1 MNHQS
6 APSSAEPSEQWLS
19 LLLTETLAD
28 LIAIPST
35 YPDGDTVAIAD
46 YSARRLAAAGYAVER
61 IASNGVANVVARM
74 GQGSPSV
81 VFNVHADTVAPGDLA
96 AWRTDPFR
104 AHVEDERVY
113 GLGAGNC
120 KGPMAV
126 HLWLA
131 EEVARR
137 GGPARGE
144 LVFSFVGDEE
154 SLGPDGLK
162 FLRDAGH
169 VKPDLLI
176 VGAQTENHLVVKE
189 RGVMW
194 SRLVTRGKP
203 AHAGNPQQGD
213 NAILRMTRVLQHL
226 DRQLAPAIAAR
237 LGGSLQA
244 TMSVGTIAG
253 GSNTNVVPG
262 SCVAA
267 IDRRL
272 LPGENLADAYAELRA
287 AALAA
292 GEPEGTVE
300 VELVTGTDG
309 FDSGHGGP
317 GVAAFQGA
325 IAQTLGATARFR
337 DVVGVFDGRYF
348 ARDGI
353 EIIDFGPGEGE
364 QGHAPNESTPILQL
378 EQAARIQLKVLQ
390 QLLGVP

>member
-1 MNHQS
+1 MS
-6 APSSAEPSEQWLS
+6 AAPIEADPPEGWLS
-19 LLLTETLAD
+19 VLLTETLAD

-35 YPDGDTVAIAD
+35 YPDGDTEAIAD
-46 YSARRLAAAGYAVER
+46 YSARRLLAAGYAVER
-61 IASNGVANVVARM
+61 ITSNGVANVVARM

-81 VFNVHADTVAPGDLA
+81 VFNVHADTVAPGDRA

-104 AHVEDERVY
+104 AHVENDRVY

-126 HLWLA
+126 QLWLA

-137 GGPARGE
+137 GGPAHGE
-144 LVFSFVGDEE
+144 LVFTFVGDEE
-154 SLGPDGLK
+154 SLGSGGLK
-162 FLRDAGH
+162 FLRDAGSI
-169 VKPDLLI
+169 KPDLLI

-203 AHAGNPQQGD
+203 AHAGTPEQGD
-213 NAILRMTRVLQHL
+213 NAILRMARVLQHL
-226 DRQLAPAIAAR
+226 EKTLAPVIAAR

-244 TMSVGTIAG
+244 TMSVGTING

-272 LPGENLADAYAELRA
+272 LPGETLDEAFAELSA
-287 AALAA
+287 AALDA
-292 GEPEGTVE
+292 GEPEGTVL
-300 VELVTGTDG
+300 VELLTGTEG
-309 FDSGHGGP
+309 FDSGRSGP

-325 IAQTLGATARFR
+325 IAQTLGATALFR
-337 DVVGVFDGRYF
+337 DVVGVFDGRHF
-348 ARDGI
+348 ARDGV
-353 EIIDFGPGEGE
+353 EIIDFGPGEGHE
-364 QGHAPNESTPILQL
+364 GHAPNESTPILQL
-378 EQAARIQLKVLQ
+378 EQAARIQLKMLQ
-390 QLLGVP
+390 NLLGVS

>member
-1 MNHQS
+1 MS
-6 APSSAEPSEQWLS
+6 AVAAPGNDPPEGWLS

-35 YPDGDTVAIAD
+35 YPDGDTEAISD
-46 YSARRLAAAGYAVER
+46 YSARRLLAAGYAVER
-61 IASNGVANVVARM
+61 IVSNGVANVVARI
-74 GQGSPSV
+74 GQGPPSV
-81 VFNVHADTVAPGDLA
+81 VFNVHADTVAPGDLS
-96 AWRTDPFR
+96 AWHTDPFR
-104 AHVEDERVY
+104 AHVEDDRVY

-126 HLWLA
+126 QLWLA

-137 GGPARGE
+137 GGPAHGE
-144 LVFSFVGDEE
+144 LVFTFVGDEE
-154 SLGPDGLK
+154 NLGSDGLK
-162 FLRDAGH
+162 FLRDAGR

-176 VGAQTENHLVVKE
+176 VGAQTENQLVVKE

-203 AHAGNPQQGD
+203 AHAGTPAQGD
-213 NAILRMTRVLQHL
+213 NAILRMARVLQHL
-226 DRQLAPAIAAR
+226 EKYLAPLIAAR

-244 TMSVGTIAG
+244 TMSVGTING

-272 LPGENLADAYAELRA
+272 LPGETLDQAFAELRA

-292 GEPEGTVE
+292 GEPDGTVR
-300 VELVTGTDG
+300 VELLTGTEG
-309 FDSGHGGP
+309 FDSGRGGP
-317 GVAAFQGA
+317 GVAAFQSA
-325 IAQTLGATARFR
+325 IAQTLGATARFL
-337 DVVGVFDGRYF
+337 DVVGVFDGRHF

-353 EIIDFGPGEGE
+353 EIIDFGPGEGHE
-364 QGHAPNESTPILQL
+364 GHAPNESTPIVQL
-378 EQAARIQLKVLQ
+378 EQAARIQLKMLQ
-390 QLLGVP
+390 SLLGVP